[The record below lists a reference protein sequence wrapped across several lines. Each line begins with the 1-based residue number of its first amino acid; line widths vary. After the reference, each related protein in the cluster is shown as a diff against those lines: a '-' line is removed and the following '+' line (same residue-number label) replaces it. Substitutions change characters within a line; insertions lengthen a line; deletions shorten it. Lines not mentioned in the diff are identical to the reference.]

1 MGQMASSMAGAMA
14 GSVIGHGI
22 SRAIFGGGENETV
35 AATSPAEIQ
44 QQQSQMPVQ
53 QDGQQMCSVQAKDYI
68 TCLNANSNPD
78 VCKYFLEQLDACR
91 AAAAPY

>member
-1 MGQMASSMAGAMA
+1 MASSMAGAMA

-22 SRAIFGGGENETV
+22 SRAIFGGGENEAV

-53 QDGQQMCSVQAKDYI
+53 QDGQQMCSVQAKGELA
-68 TCLNANSNPD
+68 CCCFFNAQCS
-78 VCKYFLEQLDACR
+78 YRSHRLYYLLER
-91 AAAAPY
+91 E